1 MWWKCFIVLII
12 TWDCILCFVVNFGF
26 LWERNF
32 DFHFH
37 CWVLSTNWIESLA
50 HGKHAQYIHTHIN
63 IYIIERQVSINYIF
77 VDSHFYLEI
86 NKISGICFV
95 WKKQFHSKLWNM
107 PTFISREVMIFS
119 LLVNEVLFYS
129 PKKKM
134 IAVGK

>member
-26 LWERNF
+26 LWERNI

-50 HGKHAQYIHTHIN
+50 HGKHAQYIHTHVN
-63 IYIIERQVSINYIF
+63 IYIIERQVSMNYIF
-77 VDSHFYLEI
+77 VDSHFYFEI

-95 WKKQFHSKLWNM
+95 WKKQFIVSYGIYPHLFQGRLW
-107 PTFISREVMIFS
+107 FS
-119 LLVNEVLFYS
+119 HCFVNEVLFHS